1 MRSLSV
7 QIGLAM
13 VLGAFLGF
21 VLGPSAAPLG
31 EIGKAVITLIKAIAS
46 PLLFFTIIHHISTTD
61 VHWKG
66 AARMLVAAS
75 VNATFALAIGLG
87 LSNLI
92 QPGRHLS
99 LDVLHAQ
106 TAAAGASTAAAMPV
120 KAPTHLD
127 LPGVLSA
134 LIPSSLVQPFVDNAV
149 LALVFLAVMIGL
161 SLRKVRATQ
170 QAEGRRDYI
179 AFDSAIET
187 ARELSVTAI
196 QAVVHL
202 VPLAVLGVVAKSV
215 ASYGFAPIKGLGVYV
230 GVGLLGLTLQVVVY
244 QLWFVLYVRRFTLG
258 EFWRQVREPVVYA
271 FGANSSLATLPLT
284 LKALDRLKISRASST
299 LGACVGSNLN
309 HDGIILYEAMA
320 ALLVAQAAGIDL
332 SLGQQILVAATA
344 LVASAGIA
352 GIPEAGFISLAV
364 VLGTV
369 GVPTELLPLLLTVD
383 WIIARGRSVVNV
395 LSDITLSIL
404 IERMGSPAPESRGK
418 LQEISG

>member
-13 VLGAFLGF
+13 VLGAVLGF
-21 VLGPSAAPLG
+21 ILGPSAAPLG

-46 PLLFFTIIHHISTTD
+46 PLLFFTIIHHLSTTD

-75 VNATFALAIGLG
+75 INATFALAIGLG

-92 QPGRHLS
+92 QPGRHLA

-106 TAAAGASTAAAMPV
+106 TATGGATAALPV

-134 LIPSSLVQPFVDNAV
+134 LIPSSVVQPFVDNAV

-161 SLRKVRATQ
+161 SLRRVRAKQ
-170 QAEGRRDYI
+170 QAEGRRDYV
-179 AFDSAIET
+179 AFDSVIET

-215 ASYGFAPIKGLGVYV
+215 AAYGFAPLRGLSVYV
-230 GVGLLGLTLQVVVY
+230 GVGILGLTLQVVVY
-244 QLWFVLYVRRFTLG
+244 QLWFFLYVRRFTLR
-258 EFWRQVREPVVYA
+258 EFWAKVREPVVYA

-284 LKALDRLKISRASST
+284 LKALDGLKISRASST

-332 SLGQQILVAATA
+332 SLGQQLLVAATA

-404 IERMGSPAPESRGK
+404 IERMGSPDTSK
-418 LQEISG
+418 